1 MEIITS
7 HQKEIKG
14 GNFKKKQVA
23 ILEVKSIT
31 EIKYSLKEAQQH
43 I

>member
-1 MEIITS
+1 MS

-14 GNFKKKQVA
+14 RNVKKKQVA

-31 EIKYSLKEAQQH
+31 KMKYLLEGAQ
-43 I
+43 

>member
-1 MEIITS
+1 MS

-14 GNFKKKQVA
+14 RNFKKKQVA

-31 EIKYSLKEAQQH
+31 EMKYLLEGAQQK